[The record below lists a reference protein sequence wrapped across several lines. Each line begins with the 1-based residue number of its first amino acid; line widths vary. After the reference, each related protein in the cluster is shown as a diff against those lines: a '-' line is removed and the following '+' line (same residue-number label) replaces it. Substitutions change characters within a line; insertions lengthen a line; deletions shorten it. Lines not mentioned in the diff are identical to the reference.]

1 LFESVI
7 VALLA
12 FLSSMVGAVVGA
24 GGGFIFI
31 PAASLLGLPPQQLI
45 PSSLS
50 MVLANAVS
58 ASLQRYRSGG
68 LNVSKTAVLGV
79 AALPL
84 AVLGSLIG
92 SGLSL
97 PHFKAGFGLFLLTT
111 SVFVLTV
118 REGLL
123 KPRAETRFYRVLLT
137 VIAAGFFS
145 TLFGIG
151 GGVLMVPALIL
162 TAGLEV
168 HRAVA
173 TSQLVTFFTAATGVA
188 SYLAQGHFYPLLY
201 TLAGVM
207 GLAGGYVG
215 SGIEM
220 RMESEK
226 LGRFV
231 FTVFAIVGIY
241 MLFSSLQ

>member
-1 LFESVI
+1 MS
-7 VALLA
+7 
-12 FLSSMVGAVVGA
+12 
-24 GGGFIFI
+24 
-31 PAASLLGLPPQQLI
+31 P
-45 PSSLS
+45 
-50 MVLANAVS
+50 
-58 ASLQRYRSGG
+58 
-68 LNVSKTAVLGV
+68 KTAVLGV
-79 AALPL
+79 AALPM

-201 TLAGVM
+201 TVAGVM

>member
-1 LFESVI
+1 
-7 VALLA
+7 
-12 FLSSMVGAVVGA
+12 
-24 GGGFIFI
+24 
-31 PAASLLGLPPQQLI
+31 
-45 PSSLS
+45 

-123 KPRAETRFYRVLLT
+123 KPRADTRFYRVLLT

-173 TSQLVTFFTAATGVA
+173 TSQLVTFFTAAHGGGLIPRTGTFLPTTLYGGGGHGACGRICGQRHRDEDGVGEAGEVCLHGLRDSRYLHAVFLATVA
-188 SYLAQGHFYPLLY
+188 
-201 TLAGVM
+201 
-207 GLAGGYVG
+207 
-215 SGIEM
+215 
-220 RMESEK
+220 
-226 LGRFV
+226 
-231 FTVFAIVGIY
+231 
-241 MLFSSLQ
+241 